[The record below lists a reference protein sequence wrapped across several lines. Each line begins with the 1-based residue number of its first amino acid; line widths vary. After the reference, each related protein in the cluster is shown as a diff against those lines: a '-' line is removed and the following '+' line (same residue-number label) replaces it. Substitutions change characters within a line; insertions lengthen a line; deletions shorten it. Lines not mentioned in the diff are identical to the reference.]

1 MSEHRLQTRVV
12 LLLER
17 SVSPSSPA
25 PAATSPTTSRAGT
38 HVDGPSLAQ
47 LELALHLRVD
57 PLEDR
62 SVFEHVRRDDVPNLA
77 PADVGLA
84 QVGHAAVLQER
95 KGRRRRAGW
104 RQDTRGA
111 RTGLGRF
118 AYPRRGRDILKL
130 AVPIVLGVLK
140 ARTRECGGGWETPV
154 RPGED
159 ERGRGRTS
167 AARRSD
173 RKGAEPHVASL
184 TLSVPLNVSPVF
196 SSTCVRAASKKGES
210 RRSSEWE
217 RCSACPH
224 LFVGRSDGGRGPRR
238 ALPPARS
245 TRSPPLLT
253 VTMCPSAS

>member
-1 MSEHRLQTRVV
+1 MSEHRLHTRVV

-25 PAATSPTTSRAGT
+25 PAATSPTTSRA

-77 PADVGLA
+77 PADEGLA

-95 KGRRRRAGW
+95 KGRGRRAGW

-173 RKGAEPHVASL
+173 RKGAEPHAASL